1 MKTKY
6 TPTATDDD
14 IKTNDLELPDFK
26 IDDQERQPIYEKL
39 EQDHQLPQQSSR
51 KRTFR
56 SKPFRTISIIILLI
70 SMISVGIIGY
80 IHYNTSNTTETLLN
94 ENQDENERI
103 PQLRSYSN
111 DDDSDYPE
119 IVGQMHIYFRQSPH
133 SFYRRSFEKL
143 TIPVARYNRRHFP
156 LKGPFISLM
165 PRMPV
170 FADRYNKQ
178 TIIYSKRSSTFIY
191 VLPALTDKHG
201 KRFSI
206 AELIK
211 SGHVSLSNTGI
222 QLKSDMDMS
231 TYFRSESLKGSNI
244 PRINSRTGGFMDGY
258 HTNYESLSV
267 PTYDEVTVDSNEMF
281 GSEEKSEEKTEDDK
295 EEYNNNKN
303 DQDSS
308 NEYEN
313 DEKSRSPRRRY
324 PARRRPRPTRRPQTY
339 KTKTTTTTRKSTT
352 TTESESKPKKP
363 SGKIIDNVAYFQ
375 GSNSKNQLGGSKG
388 KVVRYNSIDGLN
400 EYTTFPNGS
409 LQTEKTGIY
418 FSIFAAQIGS
428 PNRNGKGEVHIWTE
442 KDGKNEQNSNSIQ
455 TVNRGTT
462 SVLVYS
468 SVFQVSMD
476 QTVALLY
483 SVSTTNKCTSLGLIA
498 TEPEYEPIVPSIITT
513 IIQISDGIN
522 TIPYAELFST
532 KTQLANSNSDVIIFD
547 SFSANNKINTK
558 NTKHNGNIEYNEEGI
573 YFIIACAQVG
583 SEIDSDASGE
593 VHLWMK
599 LNDKDMPNSNT
610 IQTIRSG
617 STSVLI
623 SQTIIKLKSND
634 KVQIAFSSTNKKLGV
649 IASQP
654 KNEPAV
660 PSIIVSTFRL
670 RHQGDAIPYAQLSS
684 SKSQWG
690 CKKFRGI
697 EIDMDDGL
705 QRIRN
710 KNGIIKFREAG
721 TYFVIA
727 AVQVASEDNNGIG
740 DFHLWMKL
748 NGNDIPNSNTIQS
761 INKDTGVLIC
771 QSAIEIKVGDKL
783 QMVYS
788 TDVAHGKIGLVATQP
803 HNEPLVPSII
813 MSIMKSSYA
822 EDNYD

>member
-1 MKTKY
+1 
-6 TPTATDDD
+6 
-14 IKTNDLELPDFK
+14 I
-26 IDDQERQPIYEKL
+26 
-39 EQDHQLPQQSSR
+39 
-51 KRTFR
+51 
-56 SKPFRTISIIILLI
+56 
-70 SMISVGIIGY
+70 
-80 IHYNTSNTTETLLN
+80 
-94 ENQDENERI
+94 
-103 PQLRSYSN
+103 
-111 DDDSDYPE
+111 
-119 IVGQMHIYFRQSPH
+119 
-133 SFYRRSFEKL
+133 
-143 TIPVARYNRRHFP
+143 
-156 LKGPFISLM
+156 
-165 PRMPV
+165 
-170 FADRYNKQ
+170 
-178 TIIYSKRSSTFIY
+178 
-191 VLPALTDKHG
+191 
-201 KRFSI
+201 
-206 AELIK
+206 
-211 SGHVSLSNTGI
+211 
-222 QLKSDMDMS
+222 
-231 TYFRSESLKGSNI
+231 
-244 PRINSRTGGFMDGY
+244 
-258 HTNYESLSV
+258 
-267 PTYDEVTVDSNEMF
+267 
-281 GSEEKSEEKTEDDK
+281 
-295 EEYNNNKN
+295 
-303 DQDSS
+303 
-308 NEYEN
+308 
-313 DEKSRSPRRRY
+313 
-324 PARRRPRPTRRPQTY
+324 
-339 KTKTTTTTRKSTT
+339 
-352 TTESESKPKKP
+352 
-363 SGKIIDNVAYFQ
+363 
-375 GSNSKNQLGGSKG
+375 
-388 KVVRYNSIDGLN
+388 
-400 EYTTFPNGS
+400 
-409 LQTEKTGIY
+409 
-418 FSIFAAQIGS
+418 
-428 PNRNGKGEVHIWTE
+428 
-442 KDGKNEQNSNSIQ
+442 
-455 TVNRGTT
+455 
-462 SVLVYS
+462 SVLVYA
-468 SVFQVSMD
+468 SVFQASMD

-483 SVSTTNKCTSLGLIA
+483 SVSTINKCTSLGLIV

-532 KTQLANSNSDVIIFD
+532 KTQLANSNSDVITFD

-583 SEIDSDASGE
+583 SGIDSDASGD

-690 CKKFRGI
+690 CKKSKGI

-710 KNGIIKFREAG
+710 KNGVIKFREAG
-721 TYFVIA
+721 TYFIIA

-771 QSAIEIKVGDKL
+771 QSAVEIKVGDKL
-783 QMVYS
+783 QMAYS
-788 TDVAHGKIGLVATQP
+788 TDVAQGKIGLVATHP

-813 MSIMKSSYA
+813 MSIFKSSYA